1 MVVLWGSRGDGRPW
15 GPRQLLEGLG
25 GGSCD
30 ANSVSL
36 LFFDSKD
43 PADVNRLET
52 SHMCTGGEMAA
63 HRSVGRLQ
71 HCGSELRHWVADAAV
86 SGALADPA
94 WAASA
99 RGQADAIAHEI
110 LVLEREST
118 PLEGAATEVFV
129 DLSEVYALLR
139 GTDGAGKKNE
149 DDAQEFV
156 RATTKFWVR
165 QEDVSAV
172 KLSILRHLPLFRYNP
187 SDYTGDSQLI
197 NSAYLDNAER
207 DLHHGRQKNMHPK
220 ADAIRLRW
228 YGPREPSVVYVERKS
243 EAQQPGEEA
252 SGRKDRFALPEQ
264 SVVPFLT
271 GALTVEEASRALT
284 NKGKSPGEVA
294 PFAQLFADVQ
304 RAVIG
309 QRLAPVVRTQYMRAA
324 FQIPYDAAVRI
335 SMDTHVCMFLESP
348 RGQPSCLEQGRWHR
362 DPQEKPVPGDSI
374 CSEYAILEIK
384 LMGT

>member
-1 MVVLWGSRGDGRPW
+1 M
-15 GPRQLLEGLG
+15 
-25 GGSCD
+25 C
-30 ANSVSL
+30 SL
-36 LFFDSKD
+36 VPD
-43 PADVNRLET
+43 N
-52 SHMCTGGEMAA
+52 
-63 HRSVGRLQ
+63 
-71 HCGSELRHWVADAAV
+71 
-86 SGALADPA
+86 
-94 WAASA
+94 A
-99 RGQADAIAHEI
+99 R
-110 LVLEREST
+110 T
-118 PLEGAATEVFV
+118 C
-129 DLSEVYALLR
+129 
-139 GTDGAGKKNE
+139 
-149 DDAQEFV
+149 
-156 RATTKFWVR
+156 RATAPGASLALSQFWVR

-324 FQIPYDAAVRI
+324 FQARAACLARGLRRRPRWDGVVRPRCPRCVQIPYDAAVRI

-362 DPQEKPVPGDSI
+362 DPQV
-374 CSEYAILEIK
+374 
-384 LMGT
+384 